1 MEAISQMLTLTYGG
15 ESVPYQVIQVPGRT
29 GKVAIHV
36 YPDGS
41 VQVDAPPETEVEEI
55 RRAVQKRARWV
66 MRHVAQA
73 LKQKEHVL
81 PREYVSGESHFYLGR
96 RHQLKVVPVEQ
107 GKESV
112 KLSRGLI
119 KVETSSAIPEHI
131 KDLLGRWY
139 RSRAAEY
146 FAGRLK
152 AIIPGISWVSEA
164 PKWRLQIMKKQW
176 GSCSPQGVI
185 TLNPHL
191 VKAPRDC
198 IDYVLLHELCHLAE
212 HNHGTEFYR
221 LLETQVPGWKSVKA
235 KLDGMADLLLNE

>member
-1 MEAISQMLTLTYGG
+1 MQASNQMLTLTYGE
-15 ESVPYQVIQVPGRT
+15 ESIPYKVLEVPGRT

-41 VQVDAPPETEVEEI
+41 VQVDAPPESKVEEI
-55 RRAVQKRARWV
+55 KLAVQKRARWV
-66 MRHVAQA
+66 MRQVDQA
-73 LKQKEHVL
+73 LKLKEYVL

-96 RHQLKVVPVEQ
+96 RHQLKVVPLDY
-107 GKESV
+107 GTESV

-119 KVETSSAIPEHI
+119 KVEAASMTPERI
-131 KDLLGRWY
+131 KALLQRWY

-152 AIIPGISWVSEA
+152 AIIPGISWVSET
-164 PKWRLQIMKKQW
+164 PKCRLQVMKKQW
-176 GSCSPQGVI
+176 GSCSPQSII

-198 IDYVLLHELCHLAE
+198 IDYVLIHELCHLVE
-212 HNHGTEFYR
+212 HNHNVEFYR
-221 LLETQVPGWKSVKA
+221 LLEGQIPGWKSVKA
-235 KLDGMADLLLNE
+235 KLDGMVELLVNE